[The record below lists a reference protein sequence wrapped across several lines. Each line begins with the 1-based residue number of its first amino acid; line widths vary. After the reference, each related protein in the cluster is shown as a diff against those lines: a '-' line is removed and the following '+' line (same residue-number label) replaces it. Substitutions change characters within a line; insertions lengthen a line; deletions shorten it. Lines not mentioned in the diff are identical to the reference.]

1 MPLAERGGGG
11 YNRSIMIK
19 TIDQDHDL
27 SNNTKIYIQ
36 IYYGK
41 IVIYKYLINWTKFIK
56 WLYDIYMQVKFQLI
70 NSLF

>member
-1 MPLAERGGGG
+1 MPLAERGG

-19 TIDQDHDL
+19 SIDQGHDL
-27 SNNTKIYIQ
+27 SNDTKIYIQ

-56 WLYDIYMQVKFQLI
+56 WLYDIYAC
-70 NSLF
+70 